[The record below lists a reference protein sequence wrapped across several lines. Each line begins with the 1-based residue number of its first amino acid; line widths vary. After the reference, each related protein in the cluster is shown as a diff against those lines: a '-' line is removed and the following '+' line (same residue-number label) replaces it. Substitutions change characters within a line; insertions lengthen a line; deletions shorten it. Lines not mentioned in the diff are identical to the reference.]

1 MQQNKFLSIKLI
13 EKLLSKFQDTTRQ
26 MIKKCFMQQMILKNY
41 KAMKKLGMKKLLN
54 NFRNLEMVFLTRNL
68 LLQMNIVNHLL
79 KL

>member
-68 LLQMNIVNHLL
+68 QLQMNIVNHLL